1 MNLTPYITS
10 GVLELYVLDQLSAE
24 ERMGVE
30 RMVKMYPVL
39 KKELLAIE
47 NALEKYATNNAL
59 KPSKKFE
66 AKVVAVVNNLEK
78 ERTLDIENL
87 PIINPFSNYKN
98 WLPLA
103 QAYLNIT
110 LTDGIF
116 NKVLQ
121 QSDKVTQVL
130 VVSEIDIP
138 EEIHEGEHESFL
150 ILDGRC
156 ECIINGNSH
165 LMGPGDFMAI
175 PLLEPHDVKLKSKRV
190 TAILQHL
197 TV

>member
-1 MNLTPYITS
+1 MNLTPYINS
-10 GVLELYVLDQLSAE
+10 GVLELYVLDQLSPE
-24 ERMGVE
+24 ERKGVE
-30 RMVKMYPVL
+30 RMVKMYPL
-39 KKELLAIE
+39 IKDELSAIE
-47 NALEKYATNNAL
+47 NALEKYAMNNAL

-66 AKVVAVVNNLEK
+66 AKVVAVVDNLEK
-78 ERTLDIENL
+78 ERTLNIENL

-103 QAYLNIT
+103 QEYLNIT

-156 ECIINGNSH
+156 ECIINGNSN

>member
-1 MNLTPYITS
+1 MNLTPYINS
-10 GVLELYVLDQLSAE
+10 GILELYVLDELSAK
-24 ERMGVE
+24 ERKGVE
-30 RMVKMYPVL
+30 RMVKLYPLL
-39 KKELLAIE
+39 KDELAAIE
-47 NALEKYATNNAL
+47 NALEKHALNNAV
-59 KPSKKFE
+59 KPSE
-66 AKVVAVVNNLEK
+66 RLALSIVSVVDNLEK
-78 ERTLDIENL
+78 ERLLDIENL

-103 QAYLNIT
+103 QEYLNIT

-116 NKVLQ
+116 SKVLQ
-121 QSDKVTQVL
+121 QSDKITQVL

>member
-1 MNLTPYITS
+1 MNLTLYINS
-10 GVLELYVLDQLSAE
+10 GILELYVLDQLSKE
-24 ERMGVE
+24 ERKGVE
-30 RMVKMYPVL
+30 RMVKMYPIL
-39 KKELLAIE
+39 KHELVAIE
-47 NALEKYATNNAL
+47 NGLEKYALNNAIN
-59 KPSKKFE
+59 PSEKLAAE
-66 AKVVAVVNNLEK
+66 IVEVVDNLEK
-78 ERTLDIENL
+78 ERKLNIENL

-103 QAYLNIT
+103 QEYLDIT
-110 LTDGIF
+110 LADGIF

-121 QSDKVTQVL
+121 HNDKITQVL

-156 ECIINGNSH
+156 ECIISGTSRF
-165 LMGPGDFMAI
+165 MGPGDFMSI

-197 TV
+197 KV